1 MRSPGT
7 VFLTIVAL
15 SVWSAAPRAWAA
27 EEEAAVQ
34 PDETPAPVAAGPPLA
49 GMPIYR
55 PDAVG
60 KPARTVGG
68 GSRGP
73 GDGYPALYV
82 LVPDHVAR
90 TVSRQPT
97 LLWYI
102 DAVPKAGTRFEFTL
116 LAEAQDEP
124 TVKATLP
131 TPMSAG
137 IHRIQ
142 LADYGALLAPGSEYE
157 WNVALVPD
165 PEDRAKDIVSTGWID
180 CVERSARLD
189 TRLSEA
195 GSSRVAFVLAEE
207 GLWYDAL
214 AALDAPSGDS
224 RDQAQAR
231 EMRAALLRQ
240 VGLEKVA
247 LRL

>member
-1 MRSPGT
+1 MKSLGAT
-7 VFLTIVAL
+7 SIAVVAL
-15 SVWSAAPRAWAA
+15 AVGSASPRAWAA
-27 EEEAAVQ
+27 EEAPAVES
-34 PDETPAPVAAGPPLA
+34 DETPAPVAAGPPLA

-73 GDGYPALYV
+73 GDGFPALYV

-102 DAVPKAGTRFEFTL
+102 DAVPKGDTRFEFTL
-116 LAEAQDEP
+116 LVETNDEP
-124 TVKATLP
+124 TVKAALP
-131 TPMSAG
+131 TPTRAG
-137 IHRIQ
+137 IHRIN
-142 LADYGALLAPGSEYE
+142 LADYGVELEPGSEYE

-165 PEDRAKDIVSTGWID
+165 PEDRAKDVVSTGWID
-180 CVERSARLD
+180 CVEKPARLD
-189 TRLSEA
+189 MRLAEA
-195 GSSRVAFVLAEE
+195 GSARAAFVLADE
-207 GLWYDAL
+207 GFWYDAL
-214 AALDAPSGDS
+214 AALDKPSEGN
-224 RDQAQAR
+224 RNEIQLRQ
-231 EMRAALLRQ
+231 MRAALLRQ

-247 LRL
+247 LKL

>member
-1 MRSPGT
+1 MKSPGT
-7 VFLTIVAL
+7 AFLTIVAL

-90 TVSRQPT
+90 TASRQPT

-102 DAVPKAGTRFEFTL
+102 DDVPKPGTRFEFTL
-116 LAEAQDEP
+116 LVEADDAP
-124 TVKATLP
+124 TVKTTLP
-131 TPMSAG
+131 TPTRAG
-137 IHRIQ
+137 IQRIN
-142 LADYGALLAPGSEYE
+142 LADHGVVLAPGSEYE

-165 PEDRAKDIVSTGWID
+165 PEDRAKDVVATGWID
-180 CVERSARLD
+180 CVEKPARLD
-189 TRLSEA
+189 TRLAEA
-195 GSSRVAFVLAEE
+195 GASRAAIVLADE

-214 AALDAPSGDS
+214 AALDAPSESS
-224 RDQAQAR
+224 RDEAQVR